1 MQEKAT
7 IKKQLKMLKQAYAS
21 GILRVRYGDTEIT
34 YQSMVDMKK
43 AIILLERKIGISSS
57 KIHLFQH
64 EYSSGL

>member
-43 AIILLERKIGISSS
+43 AISSLERKLGISSS
-57 KIHLFQH
+57 KIHLFQP